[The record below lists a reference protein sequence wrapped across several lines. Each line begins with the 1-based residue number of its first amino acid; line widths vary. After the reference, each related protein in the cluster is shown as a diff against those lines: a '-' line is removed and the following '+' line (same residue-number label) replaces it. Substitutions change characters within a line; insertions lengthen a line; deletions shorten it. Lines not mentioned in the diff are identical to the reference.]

1 MKYYETEGIGRYI
14 SYLHRLGANF
24 LSKEYDKY
32 EIGFGQYQFL
42 LRLYLKDGMS
52 HDELTEQV
60 CLDKAT
66 TTRAIKK
73 LEDKGYVKLT
83 PHEKD
88 KRKYHI
94 YLTEKA
100 LQQKEEIFEIS
111 KRWEEQLIGGLEQEE
126 LDQLFYLLRK
136 ITAYN
141 SGHFFEEEQSLNISQ
156 K

>member
-1 MKYYETEGIGRYI
+1 MKQYETEGIGRYI

-24 LSKEYDKY
+24 LSKEYDQY

-42 LRLYLKDGMS
+42 LRLYLEDGVS

-60 CLDKAT
+60 CVDKAT

-73 LEDKGYVKLT
+73 LEEKGYVRLA
-83 PHEKD
+83 PNEKD

-100 LQQKEEIFEIS
+100 LMQKEEILEIS
-111 KRWEEQLIGGLEQEE
+111 RRWERQLIDGLEQEE
-126 LDQLFYLLRK
+126 LNQLFYLLRK
-136 ITAYN
+136 ITRYN
-141 SGHFFEEEQSLNISQ
+141 SGYLFNEE
-156 K
+156 

>member
-1 MKYYETEGIGRYI
+1 MKQYETEGIGRYI

-24 LSKEYDKY
+24 LSKEYDQY

-42 LRLYLKDGMS
+42 LRLYLEDGVS

-60 CLDKAT
+60 CVDKAT

-73 LEDKGYVKLT
+73 LEEKGYVRLA
-83 PHEKD
+83 PNEKD

-100 LQQKEEIFEIS
+100 LMQKEEILEIS
-111 KRWEEQLIGGLEQEE
+111 RRWERQLIDGLEQEE
-126 LDQLFYLLRK
+126 LNQLFYLLRK
-136 ITAYN
+136 ITRYN
-141 SGHFFEEEQSLNISQ
+141 SGHLFEEE
-156 K
+156 